1 MSNNILFIKG
11 DNVENN
17 NACINLNNNA
27 LLIDTIGNGIY
38 LGNATSNPDMIAI
51 GPNNIKTINNQ
62 SVIGYGNIE
71 LLCSQLIKLNNTNN
85 SQSVDLYSN
94 EVLVFSKAQIF
105 SSKTFNI
112 KLTDSIYD
120 YTWTLKFQLS
130 STSPTITFNVPTN
143 YTLKWANGITPTF
156 SGNGAIYEITF
167 KHIPTINAIL
177 GVVGEFK

>member
-1 MSNNILFIKG
+1 MSNSVFFVKG

-17 NACINLNNNA
+17 NACINLNNNT
-27 LLIDTIGNGIY
+27 LLVDTAGNGIY
-38 LGNATSNPDMIAI
+38 LGNNTNNPNMIAI

-62 SVIGYGNIE
+62 SLIGSSNIE
-71 LLCSQLIKLNNTNN
+71 LLCSSLIKLNNTNN
-85 SQSVDLYSN
+85 SNNVDLYPD
-94 EVLVFSKAQIF
+94 EVLVFSKAQTF

-112 KLTDSIYD
+112 TLTDNVYD

-130 STSPTITFNVPTN
+130 STSPSITFNIPTN

-167 KHIPTINAIL
+167 KHVPGINAIL